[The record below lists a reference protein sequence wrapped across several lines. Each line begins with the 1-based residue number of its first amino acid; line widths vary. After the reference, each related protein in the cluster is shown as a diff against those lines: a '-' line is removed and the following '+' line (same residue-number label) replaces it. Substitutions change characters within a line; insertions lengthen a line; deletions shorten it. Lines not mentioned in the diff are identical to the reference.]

1 MDILSLRLFLRVA
14 ERRAV
19 TSAAGDLSL
28 SPASASA
35 RLAKLEDLLGFQL
48 FNRTTRA
55 VSLTTAGTAFLP
67 YAEHLLET
75 LDAGLNNVRGNDEEA
90 KGILRM
96 AMPGS
101 FGRMHVLPLLHKFQA
116 LHPNVEL
123 DLRLSDEFIDI
134 MEGGYDLSIRNALL
148 ADSNL
153 VARKLTEDHRL
164 LIASPEY
171 LKKYG
176 IPNTIEAL
184 KVHRCVTF
192 VGNNQVKFKNGQTIN
207 IPRASSVNDG
217 EAMRI
222 MIEQG
227 LGIGIK
233 SLWNASES
241 LRTGH
246 LVEVLPEFPLL
257 TEASIWA
264 IYPKGRIVIPK
275 VRAMVNFLIENFSPT
290 PPWEQHN

>member
-1 MDILSLRLFLRVA
+1 
-14 ERRAV
+14 
-19 TSAAGDLSL
+19 
-28 SPASASA
+28 
-35 RLAKLEDLLGFQL
+35 
-48 FNRTTRA
+48 
-55 VSLTTAGTAFLP
+55 
-67 YAEHLLET
+67 
-75 LDAGLNNVRGNDEEA
+75 
-90 KGILRM
+90 
-96 AMPGS
+96 
-101 FGRMHVLPLLHKFQA
+101 
-116 LHPNVEL
+116 
-123 DLRLSDEFIDI
+123 
-134 MEGGYDLSIRNALL
+134 
-148 ADSNL
+148 
-153 VARKLTEDHRL
+153 
-164 LIASPEY
+164 
-171 LKKYG
+171 
-176 IPNTIEAL
+176 
-184 KVHRCVTF
+184 
-192 VGNNQVKFKNGQTIN
+192 VKFKNGQTIN